1 MVKLFKSHTLNI
13 YIKIKLL
20 LCHIFSI
27 PFYGMESW
35 TLNEETETRLE
46 TFETWLYRRILRF
59 SRADRVTNKAVTEV
73 KKPNLVEKRKKM
85 KLEYVGYIMR
95 NQNKYRVLKS
105 ILQKKVYGRRGQGRR
120 KIPYRG
126 LKI

>member
-20 LCHIFSI
+20 LCHIILI

-35 TLNEETETRLE
+35 TLNEGTETRRK
-46 TFETWLYRRILRF
+46 TFDMWLYRRILRF

-126 LKI
+126 LKT